1 MSGDNQANA
10 SGGTAGQPNWGSWQ
24 DAIRSRLSRSA
35 TIALLLSPF
44 GLLLIAV
51 ARVLI
56 VSDYSTVS
64 ASAIVTSGGY
74 INTLLGTII
83 PILPL
88 FLPYLALVLLFFNRV
103 ILAIIAILATALI
116 SPVAVGRSAV
126 GNLAVKD
133 LDHILDASAVA
144 LVFMGL
150 LAFVLAL
157 LLLTVLLG
165 LSFTMFA
172 RTVATIAGIAL
183 IPFVCQAYPLPVGEN
198 FYTDL
203 IRQPWLPAE
212 MLTMTSGQV
221 VVGYVLADSGITLT
235 VLMDGNR
242 EVSYY
247 PDSAVTS
254 RQVCEIGPSGEMRP
268 LIVVPAGSGPSQTP
282 ACRSAPAD
290 PAPLAHSPV
299 AIQELVHGR

>member
-1 MSGDNQANA
+1 MSSDNQANA

-24 DAIRSRLSRSA
+24 DAIRSRLTRSA

-83 PILPL
+83 PVLPL

-103 ILAIIAILATALI
+103 ILAILAILATALI

-126 GNLAVKD
+126 GNLADKD
-133 LDHILDASAVA
+133 LNHILDASAVVR
-144 LVFMGL
+144 VFMVL
-150 LAFVLAL
+150 LAVLLVLLLLAL
-157 LLLTVLLG
+157 LLA
-165 LSFTMFA
+165 LSFTSVA

-183 IPFVCQAYPLPVGEN
+183 IPFACQAYPLPVGEN

-242 EVSYY
+242 EVYYY
-247 PDSAVTS
+247 PDTTVTS
-254 RQVCEIGPSGEMRP
+254 RQVCQIGPSGKMQP
-268 LIVVPAGSGPSQTP
+268 LIVIPARSAPSQTP
-282 ACRSAPAD
+282 ACRAEPGD
-290 PAPLAHSPV
+290 PAPPVRSP
-299 AIQELVHGR
+299 AGIQELIHG